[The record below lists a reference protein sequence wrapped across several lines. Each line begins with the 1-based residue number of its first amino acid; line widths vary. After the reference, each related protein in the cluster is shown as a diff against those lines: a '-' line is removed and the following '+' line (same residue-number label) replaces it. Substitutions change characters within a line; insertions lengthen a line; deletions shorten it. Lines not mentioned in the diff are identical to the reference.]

1 MNNSHTFHHARRRR
15 CGGPAAAPA
24 AAARAQR
31 DRDRT
36 RVDSTFAFDKGSWVD
51 VSVASGEIII
61 TGWTRPEAK
70 VYASIERGWIDAQL
84 SSHRITLQT
93 RSDRGRSGETRIEIM
108 VPIGTRVQASSASGS
123 IRITGT
129 DGEVEAG
136 SASGAIEVIGA
147 TDRITVHAVSG
158 NLHAAKLRGRTR
170 LGTTSGTLEAEDII
184 GDLTATT
191 VSGRITL
198 SDVKSSH
205 VNTESVSAGVTYRG
219 SIDPAGSYEFST
231 HSGNVHLDIPES
243 SAADLSLET
252 FSGRISSA
260 FPITLRPG
268 DISAMARHGK
278 KMEFTIGKGGARI
291 TASTFSGNIIIDRGG
306 HTDREEN

>member
-1 MNNSHTFHHARRRR
+1 MLNRISRLTMF
-15 CGGPAAAPA
+15 AAAGATLAAMPA
-24 AAARAQR
+24 SACAQR
-31 DRDRT
+31 DREVT
-36 RVDSTFAFDKGSWVD
+36 RIDSTFAFDKGSWVD
-51 VSVASGEIII
+51 VSVASGEIVI
-61 TGWTRPEAK
+61 TGWPRAEAQIH
-70 VYASIERGWIDAQL
+70 ASTERGWIDAQL

-108 VPIGTRVQASSASGS
+108 VPVGTRVQASSASGG
-123 IRITGT
+123 IRVTGT
-129 DGEVEAG
+129 GGEVEAG
-136 SASGAIEVIGA
+136 SASGSIEVTDA
-147 TDRITVHAVSG
+147 TDRITVHTVSG
-158 NLHAAKLRGRTR
+158 KLHAAKLRGRSR
-170 LGTTSGTLEAEDII
+170 LGTTSGTLDTEDVI

-198 SDVKSSH
+198 LDVKSAH
-205 VNTESVSAGVTYRG
+205 VSTESVSAGVTYRG

-231 HSGNVHLDIPES
+231 HSGNVHLDIPEA

-268 DISAMARHGK
+268 DIPAMGRHGK

-291 TASTFSGNIIIDRGG
+291 SASTFSGNITIDKGG
-306 HTDREEN
+306 HTGREEY